1 METFRSIECVVR
13 SAGVGSFSEVVQCL
27 RDTSWGAKSIVKQE
41 VCFGVRL
48 FSAAPR
54 KFF

>member
-1 METFRSIECVVR
+1 MRCSQRWSRQLGRGRSIFKR
-13 SAGVGSFSEVVQCL
+13 Y
-27 RDTSWGAKSIVKQE
+27 SWEAKSIAKQE
-41 VCFGVRL
+41 VFFGVRL

>member
-1 METFRSIECVVR
+1 VR
-13 SAGVGSFSEVVQCL
+13 SAGIGSLAEVARCFS
-27 RDTSWGAKSIVKQE
+27 DTSSGAKSIAKQE